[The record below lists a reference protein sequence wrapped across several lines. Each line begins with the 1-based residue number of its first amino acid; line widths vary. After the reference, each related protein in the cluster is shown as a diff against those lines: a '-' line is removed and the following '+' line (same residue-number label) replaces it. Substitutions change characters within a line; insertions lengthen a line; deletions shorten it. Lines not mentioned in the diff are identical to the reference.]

1 MQPPRPPPAAVDA
14 LVAGSGRC
22 ALRWQCPPPRARRQR
37 TPYDPP
43 AAPAAHTPLAMCAAS
58 ASAGTPIVS
67 CSVGSI
73 FASLWHAQGTVP
85 ASPKHESDERTLCGR
100 LLDTPCIAGRVS
112 YVPQIAGRDSDT
124 ANVFGRDS
132 DAQEPP
138 NVQMSPDNKFIVQ
151 MSPENEAVSES
162 RPKRRR
168 RQDIVPKTPTA
179 SKSRPKNARPVR
191 MPREALHSRPYTRP
205 KASNAVATPSSHT
218 GSVT

>member
-1 MQPPRPPPAAVDA
+1 MQPPR
-14 LVAGSGRC
+14 
-22 ALRWQCPPPRARRQR
+22 
-37 TPYDPP
+37 
-43 AAPAAHTPLAMCAAS
+43 APSAAS
-58 ASAGTPIVS
+58 IVS
-67 CSVGSI
+67 CSAGSI

-85 ASPKHESDERTLCGR
+85 ASPKHEPDERTLCGR

-205 KASNAVATPSSHT
+205 NASNAVATPSSHT